1 MKVIQDNP
9 SEFNSYI
16 RKGTPTFVFFYWK
29 DCNPC
34 KETKPIWKAMT
45 DELNDGNNNAIIAMI
60 EQDLLP
66 QVKDRNGQPF
76 SIDGFPTIMFIDS
89 NGKQNMYD
97 GQRDKDSFVNWV
109 KQNSASL
116 SKKQSK
122 SSFQKTRRHHF
133 SKKQKGG
140 RRRRRSNKRTRRARA
155 TRRKRRF

>member
-16 RKGTPTFVFFYWK
+16 QRGTPTFVFFYWK
-29 DCNPC
+29 ACNPC

-45 DELNDGNNNAIIAMI
+45 DELNDGNDNSILAMI

-66 QVKDRNGQPF
+66 QVRDRNGQPF
-76 SIDGFPTIMFIDS
+76 PIEGFPTIMFINP
-89 NGKQNMYD
+89 NGKQQQYEGERN
-97 GQRDKDSFVNWV
+97 KDSFVNWV

-116 SKKQSK
+116 NNKRSRSA
-122 SSFQKTRRHHF
+122 FHKTRRHRF

-140 RRRRRSNKRTRRARA
+140 RRRRSNRRTRKT

>member
-16 RKGTPTFVFFYWK
+16 QKGTPTFVFFYWK

-45 DELNDGNNNAIIAMI
+45 DELNDGNDNLIIAMI

-66 QVKDRNGQPF
+66 QVRDRNGQPF
-76 SIDGFPTIMFIDS
+76 PIEGFPTIMFIDS
-89 NGKQNMYD
+89 NGKQQQYEGERN
-97 GQRDKDSFVNWV
+97 KDSFVNWV

-116 SKKQSK
+116 SNKRRR
-122 SSFQKTRRHHF
+122 SSFHKTRRHHF

-140 RRRRRSNKRTRRARA
+140 RRRRSNKRA